1 MAIEPVGIEPLEI
14 FAMDAGF
21 NRMTGSIPYRSLIW
35 HRRYYEPG
43 EFELYVPASIYDPE
57 WSYIYTDNRPETGI
71 IQKVEVTDDSTV
83 AGGDDT
89 VILSGFFLE
98 ADLNRFVFLIE
109 ETEQEKRYEFRPVRA
124 QADPVRLW
132 QNPETGELYVT
143 VGSWPGRMKEEY
155 REVYQKGWPLNEG
168 HLAPPEDRVNVVENG
183 FVEIPMTTTG
193 GQSSKGDISW
203 NGYEILYSDSY
214 DFYFGRTEDGSMDTS
229 QIISTDKDGTEHTY
243 DTVVTFPNV
252 GSTQGSGQ
260 NQSAIVRDEDGNY
273 MVAPTIAVGE
283 NQTYKRQI
291 AQWEEN
297 LGKWDVVDEFPGGV
311 VHMVTVKGPYMVHLE
326 IGDTMVSRD
335 SVETVIL
342 YAQRLFG
349 NTMYYDEPKFSGVD
363 KVTDPTFQYF
373 GDLAFSEMK
382 EIQASV
388 RVFFNFQANQMVFQ
402 LWKGRDLTQGAY
414 QNDGTEEQ
422 AATMAVTMPTL
433 PAEYT
438 ELEYI
443 EGTGTQYIDT
453 GVVATEGF
461 SVDIDLQIVGFESDS
476 SKESAIIGS
485 HQESDPYLRNYFS
498 YQRSSFQLAAGD
510 SYAHFGTPTAGKRI
524 MFHGCNRD
532 QLIAASIDG
541 TDQVLSWSEQGNVG
555 YSPYT
560 LMLFMANGGAQWFE
574 PARMRVYS
582 LKLYTDGPMLLNMV
596 PARRDSD
603 GAVGMY
609 DTVSGQFFG
618 NSGTGAFVEGPA
630 IEYPDPEPTPV
641 EKAPW
646 AVFSDEWGT
655 IYGYNASVDSSNY
668 KNLCYVLYDY
678 DVPLMWD
685 KDGKPQWITNSYPIN
700 SDGTQDS
707 DSDYDQL
714 ENESGGTAHI
724 PWENKRGVERVRLE
738 DGEDLDYETYLDLRS
753 DKPPFDDW
761 WSRGA
766 QGGTD
771 GGEEGS
777 GSTQDEHDLTGLKE
791 MYAAWAQHYKDEG
804 KKELETNWAV
814 VRNLDTGTLV
824 TTRYLYD
831 WDLGD
836 KVDIEVS
843 LIGWVE
849 TARIIEVE
857 EVHESGHSEVRLT
870 MGEQKLTTT
879 DKAARRK

>member
-1 MAIEPVGIEPLEI
+1 MAIEPVGIEPLEV

-21 NRMTGSIPYRSLIW
+21 NRMTGSIPYRSLVW

-43 EFELYVPASIYDPE
+43 EFELCVPASIYDPE

-71 IQKVEVTDDSTV
+71 IQKVEVTDDSAV
-83 AGGDDT
+83 EGGDDT

-109 ETEQEKRYEFRPVRA
+109 ETEQEKHYEFKPVRA
-124 QADPVRLW
+124 QGDPVRLW

-143 VGSWPGRMKEEY
+143 VGSWPGRMAEKY
-155 REVYQKGWPLNEG
+155 RKQEQLGWPLRQG
-168 HLAPPEDRVNVVENG
+168 GQYAPPEERVNVVENN
-183 FVEIPMTTTG
+183 FVEIPMNTTG
-193 GQSSKGDISW
+193 GQSSKGSMSW
-203 NGYEILYSDSY
+203 NGYEVIYSDSY
-214 DFYFGRTEDGSMDTS
+214 DYWYGKDDTGQVDTS
-229 QIISTDKDGTEHTY
+229 TVISVDKDGVEHRY
-243 DTVVTFPNV
+243 EAVASFGNV
-252 GSTQGSGQ
+252 ASTQGSGS
-260 NQSAIVRDEDGNY
+260 NYSSILKDENGNY
-273 MVAPTIAVGE
+273 VVAPAVAWTEG
-283 NQTYKRQI
+283 QTFTRKI

-297 LGKWDVVDEFPGGV
+297 LKRWDVVDEFPGGV
-311 VHMVTVKGPYMVHLE
+311 VHLVTVKGPYMVHLE

-382 EIQASV
+382 ELHASV
-388 RVFFNFQANQMVFQ
+388 RVFYNFQANQMVFQ

-414 QNDGTEEQ
+414 LNDGTEGQ
-422 AATMAVTMPTL
+422 STTMAVTMPTL

-453 GVVATEGF
+453 GISATEGF
-461 SVDIDLQIVGFESDS
+461 TFDADLMVTGAPSTKIACIVG
-476 SKESAIIGS
+476 A
-485 HQESDPYLRNYFS
+485 HQEGPPYLRS
-498 YQRSSFQLAAGD
+498 YVSFNKQTYEIAAGD
-510 SYAHFGTPTAGKRI
+510 SYGNFGTIAVNSRVTLHA
-524 MFHGCNRD
+524 CNRD
-532 QLIAASIDG
+532 QMISASVNSAS
-541 TDQVLSWSEQGNVG
+541 QVIQWQEQGSVG
-555 YSPYT
+555 YSPKT
-560 LMLFMANGGAQWFE
+560 LQLFMANGGAQWFE
-574 PARMRVYS
+574 PAHMRVYS
-582 LKLYTDGPMLLNMV
+582 LKLYTDGPMLRNMV

-618 NSGTGAFVEGPA
+618 NSGTGAFVEGPVV
-630 IEYPDPEPTPV
+630 EYPEPEPSPV

-685 KDGKPQWITNSYPIN
+685 EDGKPQWITGSYPIN

-771 GGEEGS
+771 GSEEGS

-791 MYAAWAQHYKDEG
+791 MYDAWAQHYKDEG

-857 EVHESGHSEVRLT
+857 EVHESGRSEVRLT
-870 MGEQKLTTT
+870 MGEQKLTTA

>member
-43 EFELYVPASIYDPE
+43 EFELHVPASIYDPE

-71 IQKVEVTDDSTV
+71 IQKVEVTDDSAV
-83 AGGDDT
+83 EGGDDT
-89 VILSGFFLE
+89 IILSGFFLE

-109 ETEQEKRYEFRPVRA
+109 ETEQEKVYEFKPVRA

-132 QNPETGELYVT
+132 QNPDTGELYVT
-143 VGSWPGRMKEEY
+143 VGSWPGRMAEKY
-155 REVYQKGWPLNEG
+155 REIEQKGWPLKEG
-168 HLAPPEDRVNVVENG
+168 FFAPPEDRVNVVENG
-183 FVEIPMTTTG
+183 FVEIPMKTTG

-214 DFYFGRTEDGSMDTS
+214 DFYFDRTEDGRINTS
-229 QIISTDKDGTEHTY
+229 QIISTDKDGNKHTY

-260 NQSAIVRDEDGNY
+260 NQSAIVRDEYGNY

-283 NQTYKRQI
+283 DQTYRRRI

-297 LGKWDVVDEFPGGV
+297 LSKWDVVDEFPGGV

-363 KVTDPTFQYF
+363 KVTDPTFKYF
-373 GDLAFSEMK
+373 GDLAFSEMQ

-422 AATMAVTMPTL
+422 AATLAVTMPTL

-443 EGTGTQYIDT
+443 ESTGTQYIDT
-453 GVVATEGF
+453 GVTPNSETRVKI
-461 SVDIDLQIVGFESDS
+461 SFEPVSTKNTMIFGARTKANDSALFTLLHAEDSDS
-476 SKESAIIGS
+476 LRDDWGDEKTEVPRLSVPIEGIIDVDKDANKTTFNESYS
-485 HQESDPYLRNYFS
+485 VNHQPSSWVGKNSLYLF
-498 YQRSSFQLAAGD
+498 A
-510 SYAHFGTPTAGKRI
+510 
-524 MFHGCNRD
+524 CNE
-532 QLIAASIDG
+532 DG
-541 TDQVLSWSEQGNVG
+541 TARQH
-555 YSPYT
+555 T
-560 LMLFMANGGAQWFE
+560 
-574 PARMRVYS
+574 RMRVYS
-582 LKLYTDGPMLLNMV
+582 CEIYSDGPMLHNMV
-596 PARRDSD
+596 PARRDGD

-609 DTVSGQFFG
+609 DTVSKQFFG

-630 IEYPDPEPTPV
+630 IEYPGPVPTPV

-655 IYGYNASVDSSNY
+655 IYGYSASVDSSNY

-685 KDGKPQWITNSYPIN
+685 ADGKPQWITHSYPVN
-700 SDGTQDS
+700 GDGTQDS

-714 ENESGGTAHI
+714 ENESGVTAHI
-724 PWENKRGVERVRLE
+724 PWENKRGVERVRLD

-753 DKPPFDDW
+753 EKPPFDDW

-771 GGEEGS
+771 GSEEGS

-791 MYAAWAQHYKDEG
+791 MYDAWAQHYKDEG

-857 EVHESGHSEVRLT
+857 EVHESGRSEVHLT
-870 MGEQKLTTT
+870 MGEQKLTTA